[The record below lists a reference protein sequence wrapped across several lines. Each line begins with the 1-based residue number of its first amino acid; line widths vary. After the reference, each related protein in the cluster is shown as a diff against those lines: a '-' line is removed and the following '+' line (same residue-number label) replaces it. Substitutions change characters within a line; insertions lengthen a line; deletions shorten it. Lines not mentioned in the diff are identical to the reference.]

1 MCVVLYSYKF
11 FTKLIVI
18 MCGVMLI
25 YMSYMCRASCCQ
37 KMNFFCRSMADE
49 SAPSQHD
56 IVRCPFLRN
65 INEPTNFSFSLSMAF
80 PLPARGTK
88 GPIFEDG
95 PNFDMAF
102 RLFHGQNGVVSLSKG
117 TLQFPQKV
125 KPEQVS
131 QQFNPLA
138 AKAATISLSSLGG
151 SFGFDAFNEMF
162 KNHQKKNKKKSSQ
175 KGDSN
180 HEATGEEWLKS
191 GNCPI
196 AKSYRVV
203 SNVLPLVTKAF
214 KLPSNFKYE
223 CPPAIVAARA
233 ALARTAFAKNRLS
246 SLLYLFYII
255 NNKLELWKLT
265 YYNALAV
272 LAQQLRLYKLP
283 VLDTIKGFSLFRVE
297 CTETVCEQPPE
308 KFNPNDGD
316 GLCMIFTKS
325 SYELSSHPV

>member
-1 MCVVLYSYKF
+1 MFYRSICLLMYTMFYVHFVFYIIPIEHKRNPKSASEIK
-11 FTKLIVI
+11 
-18 MCGVMLI
+18 VMLSLPCSNDCRHTLI
-25 YMSYMCRASCCQ
+25 IATSPSISYVWLLASCCQ

-65 INEPTNFSFSLSMAF
+65 INEPTNFSFSSSMAF

-102 RLFHGQNGVVSLSKG
+102 RLFHGQNGVVSLSEG

-125 KPEQVS
+125 KPGQVS

-196 AKSYRVV
+196 AKSYRV
-203 SNVLPLVTKAF
+203 L
-214 KLPSNFKYE
+214 
-223 CPPAIVAARA
+223 CW
-233 ALARTAFAKNRLS
+233 LS
-246 SLLYLFYII
+246 SSASTSCRCLIPL
-255 NNKLELWKLT
+255 K
-265 YYNALAV
+265 A
-272 LAQQLRLYKLP
+272 
-283 VLDTIKGFSLFRVE
+283 SLFFE
-297 CTETVCEQPPE
+297 
-308 KFNPNDGD
+308 
-316 GLCMIFTKS
+316 
-325 SYELSSHPV
+325 

>member
-1 MCVVLYSYKF
+1 MFFTYNPCCSQNGPIAKSEPNRFPFEVFGKSYCVFVYCYCCIHSAVCVAVVLLAGTIRVGKESCFMMTRFNKS
-11 FTKLIVI
+11 L
-18 MCGVMLI
+18 
-25 YMSYMCRASCCQ
+25 ASCCQ

-196 AKSYRVV
+196 AKSYRV
-203 SNVLPLVTKAF
+203 L
-214 KLPSNFKYE
+214 
-223 CPPAIVAARA
+223 CW
-233 ALARTAFAKNRLS
+233 LS
-246 SLLYLFYII
+246 SSASTSCRCLIPL
-255 NNKLELWKLT
+255 K
-265 YYNALAV
+265 A
-272 LAQQLRLYKLP
+272 
-283 VLDTIKGFSLFRVE
+283 SLFFE
-297 CTETVCEQPPE
+297 
-308 KFNPNDGD
+308 
-316 GLCMIFTKS
+316 
-325 SYELSSHPV
+325 

>member
-1 MCVVLYSYKF
+1 MFFTYNPCCSQNGPIAKSEPNRFPFEVFVCVAVVLLAGTIRVGKESCFMMTRFNKS
-11 FTKLIVI
+11 L
-18 MCGVMLI
+18 
-25 YMSYMCRASCCQ
+25 ASCCQ

-196 AKSYRVV
+196 AKSYRV
-203 SNVLPLVTKAF
+203 L
-214 KLPSNFKYE
+214 
-223 CPPAIVAARA
+223 CW
-233 ALARTAFAKNRLS
+233 LS
-246 SLLYLFYII
+246 SSASTSCRCLIPL
-255 NNKLELWKLT
+255 K
-265 YYNALAV
+265 A
-272 LAQQLRLYKLP
+272 
-283 VLDTIKGFSLFRVE
+283 SLFFE
-297 CTETVCEQPPE
+297 
-308 KFNPNDGD
+308 
-316 GLCMIFTKS
+316 
-325 SYELSSHPV
+325 